1 MHLPGPRTHCLTS
14 TPPYQ
19 ERLATHTRVG
29 GAVGIGDAK
38 ATPFTVN
45 PLWGGSGRISGAS
58 SSPTRRYERHEVV
71 GGTRSCTGPFDFFS

>member
-1 MHLPGPRTHCLTS
+1 MLPIFMHLPGPRTHCLTS

-45 PLWGGSGRISGAS
+45 PLWEGSGRISGIGRAQRRDENAVL
-58 SSPTRRYERHEVV
+58 TR
-71 GGTRSCTGPFDFFS
+71 TLS

>member
-1 MHLPGPRTHCLTS
+1 MHLPGPRTHYLTS

-45 PLWGGSGRISGAS
+45 PLWEGSGRISGIGRARPKS
-58 SSPTRRYERHEVV
+58 THDTRNEGMRMQCLLVHYLN
-71 GGTRSCTGPFDFFS
+71 